1 MPAYYRR
8 ALSSPYL
15 GLPLSM
21 ELSAKDAWNRLLE
34 EARRELPDA
43 TVRTWLEPAEAIA
56 LDDGRLV
63 VGAPDQF
70 AVEWNESKH
79 AGVLARA
86 AERVFGRPTAVVFRV
101 QEDRQQRPQMDFF
114 VAPREAV
121 ALDKTGVVTTP
132 LNERYT

>member
-8 ALSSPYL
+8 ALSHSYL

-21 ELSAKDAWNRLLE
+21 ELSAKDAWSRLLE

-70 AVEWNESKH
+70 AAEWNESKH
-79 AGVLARA
+79 ASVLERA
-86 AERVFGRPTAVVFRV
+86 AERVFRRPTAGVFRV
-101 QEDRQQRPQMDFF
+101 HE
-114 VAPREAV
+114 
-121 ALDKTGVVTTP
+121 
-132 LNERYT
+132 